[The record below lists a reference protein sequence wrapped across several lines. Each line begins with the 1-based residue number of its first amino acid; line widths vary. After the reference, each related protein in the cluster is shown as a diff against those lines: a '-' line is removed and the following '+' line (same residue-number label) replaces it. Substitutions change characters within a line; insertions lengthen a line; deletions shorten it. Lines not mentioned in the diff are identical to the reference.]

1 MAMATDVGF
10 VEMRIAK
17 VIGVSGAED
26 QTVRCVARTGERH
39 RPAPVGV
46 AAYRVRVSTTSWL
59 YRPPH
64 QADTAT
70 CPGPDD
76 TLQVRRKLP
85 SPRAVAGVSCPTL
98 AVLG

>member
-1 MAMATDVGF
+1 VAPASTSRMAPPEPVNGSA
-10 VEMRIAK
+10 
-17 VIGVSGAED
+17 SGL
-26 QTVRCVARTGERH
+26 
-39 RPAPVGV
+39 PVGLT
-46 AAYRVRVSTTSWL
+46 AYRVRVSTTSWL

-85 SPRAVAGVSCPTL
+85 SHRAVAGVSCPTL